1 MTASFKNVLK
11 IKNRARGKLVY
22 LFVAQVAML
31 ILYPYFTVPGWTF
44 ALFRVCSAS
53 AFLAGVYAV
62 SDRRARWMTALVLA
76 IPAVVLNC
84 IAAVAPNARLTVPT
98 LICALLFLGFTL
110 ASLFRAVVRAESVTQ
125 DTIYGALSVYMLMA
139 NVWAV
144 LYLLLQT
151 IQPSAFAMGSMHQGR
166 TIEWTDCLFYS
177 FVTLT
182 SLGYGDIV
190 PITAHARSLSVLEAI
205 CGIMYVAVL
214 IARLVGVYTA
224 TARSTCTQSH
234 NVDAAPD
241 AANAQAA

>member
-1 MTASFKNVLK
+1 MTANFKLDSL
-11 IKNRARGKLVY
+11 NRARTRGKLVY

-31 ILYPYFTVPGWTF
+31 VLYPYFTTPGWTF
-44 ALFRVCSAS
+44 VAFRVLSAS
-53 AFLAGVYAV
+53 AFMAGVYAV
-62 SDRRARWMTALVLA
+62 SDRRARWVTALVLA
-76 IPAVVLNC
+76 IPAVVLNS
-84 IAAVAPNARLTVPT
+84 IAALSPNVHLAVPT
-98 LICALLFLGFTL
+98 LICSLLFLAFTL
-110 ASLFRAVVRAESVTQ
+110 ASLFRAVVRTEQVTQ

-144 LYLLLQT
+144 MYLLLET
-151 IQPSAFAMGSMHQGR
+151 LQPGAFAMGSMHQGR
-166 TIEWTDCLFYS
+166 VIEWSDCLFYS

-224 TARSTCTQSH
+224 SIQSTRAQPQS
-234 NVDAAPD
+234 
-241 AANAQAA
+241 